1 MVSKLF
7 ADRDYELTCAFDYED
22 GMEGV
27 LFALGDS
34 LRGFCAFVK
43 AGEVVVHYNG
53 GFLVKRDL
61 RLPVTSGKQ
70 LLTISHKAKGRLQ
83 GEAHIS
89 LKGGAEGD
97 LNMSPCILALN
108 GEGFDVGLDRKTK
121 VSTECEGRGKFEYP
135 GRIDW
140 VKVTPG
146 PQAPGSMV
154 NRAEELAQQDW

>member
-1 MVSKLF
+1 
-7 ADRDYELTCAFDYED
+7 
-22 GMEGV
+22 MEGV

-43 AGEVVVHYNG
+43 GGKVVVHYNG

-61 RLPVTSGKQ
+61 RLPLAPGKQ
-70 LLTISHKAKGRLQ
+70 LLIISHKAKGRLQ
-83 GEAHIS
+83 GEARIS
-89 LKGGAEGD
+89 LNGGAGSD

-121 VSTECEGRGKFEYP
+121 VSAECEGRGAFEYP

-140 VKVTPG
+140 VKVNPG
-146 PQAPGSMV
+146 PQAPGSIV